1 MTQKVVD
8 TITVLAV
15 NIGAIILNT
24 TNSLGASDL
33 KNILSIISITLAIGY
48 TIWKWSNDVKKKKA
62 NIKKHYDEKDRES

>member
-24 TNSLGASDL
+24 TNSLGVSDV
-33 KNILSIISITLAIGY
+33 KNGLSIVSITLAIGY
-48 TIWKWSNDVKKKKA
+48 TIWKWSNDVKKKKD
-62 NIKKHYDEKDRES
+62 NIKKHYDEKDRKS